1 MWQNL
6 LWVVLGSGIGGGSR
20 FLLSK
25 VINDNSS
32 GVFPWATFVVN
43 LTGCL
48 LIGFIFG
55 LIDRGVNISP
65 QLRALLITGFCGG
78 FTTFSTFAHENYLLF
93 NDSRFWIVFL
103 YAVLS
108 FALGLLLAHA
118 GHYLSRFC

>member
-1 MWQNL
+1 MWQNF
-6 LWVVLGSGIGGGSR
+6 LWVVVGSGIGGGSR

-55 LIDRGVNISP
+55 LIDRGVNIPP

-108 FALGLLLAHA
+108 FALGVLLAHT

>member
-1 MWQNL
+1 MWLNL
-6 LWVVLGSGIGGGSR
+6 LWVVVGSGIGGGSR

-25 VINDNSS
+25 VINDNSG

-48 LIGFIFG
+48 LIGFISG
-55 LIDRGVNISP
+55 LIDRGVNIPP

-78 FTTFSTFAHENYLLF
+78 FTTFSTFAHENYILF

-108 FALGLLLAHA
+108 FALGLLLAHF

>member
-32 GVFPWATFVVN
+32 GVFPWSTFVVN

-103 YAVLS
+103 YVVLS
-108 FALGLLLAHA
+108 FALGLLLAHT

>member
-1 MWQNL
+1 MWLNL

-32 GVFPWATFVVN
+32 GFFPWATFVVN
-43 LTGCL
+43 LSGCL
-48 LIGFIFG
+48 LVGFIFG
-55 LIDRGVNISP
+55 LIDRGVNVSP

-78 FTTFSTFAHENYLLF
+78 FTTFSTFAHEDYLLF
-93 NDSRFWIVFL
+93 NGSRFWIAFL

-108 FALGLLLAHA
+108 FAFGVLLAHA